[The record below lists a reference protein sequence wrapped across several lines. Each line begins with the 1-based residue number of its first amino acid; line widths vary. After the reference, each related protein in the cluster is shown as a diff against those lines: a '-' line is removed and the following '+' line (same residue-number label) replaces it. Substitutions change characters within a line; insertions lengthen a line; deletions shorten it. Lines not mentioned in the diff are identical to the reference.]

1 MSKLKVNEIEANTA
15 SQVTVKSAI
24 TTEQGISNTGGSVS
38 LGTQTAFR
46 SQGIDDNATQVRLT
60 LQESTPNLDVTGDLT
75 ASGTV
80 AASAMTVNG
89 VGVGAQVKSSGTVSV
104 GGQVTDAG
112 VVTMTVSNAAFVGT
126 PFNASGISNTA
137 SQIVVTFASSDFNGA
152 NAIPMLMVHNA
163 TNTAANTA
171 VMIKSVAMTDTTMTF
186 DFEASNA
193 SGSTGTFSTMKI
205 NFFILA

>member
-15 SQVTVKSAI
+15 GQVTVKSAI
-24 TTEQGISNTGGSVS
+24 TTEQGITNSGGSVS

-60 LQESTPNLDVTGDLT
+60 LQESTPHLDVTGDLT

-89 VGVGAQVKSSGTVSV
+89 VGVGAQIKSSGVISV
-104 GGQVTDAG
+104 GGQVNAAG
-112 VVTMTVSNAAFVGT
+112 VVSITASNAAFVGS
-126 PFNASGISNTA
+126 PFNATGISNTTSEIA
-137 SQIVVTFASSDFNGA
+137 VTFASSDFDGA
-152 NAIPMLMVHNA
+152 TAIPMLMIHNA
-163 TNTAANTA
+163 TNSAANTA

-186 DFEASNA
+186 DFEAANA
-193 SGSTGTFSTMKI
+193 SSSTGTFSAMKI